1 MPNSLSPQLFSHPTF
16 GDIRTIV
23 KNDEPWFVA
32 KDVSDIL
39 GFEDAA
45 QITRWLESDEQTTV
59 LKMQGSINFSGLR
72 KDTKLVTES
81 GLYSLIFRSRKPEAK
96 RFKKWVTAEILPSIR
111 KHGGY
116 LTPEKLQEALLT
128 PDTLIQ
134 LATNLKDEQE
144 KRQAAEA
151 LVAKATEQIE
161 ADRPKV
167 LFADSIETSIDTILV
182 GDLAKLI
189 QQATG
194 FQIGQQRLFAWL
206 RENGFLH
213 KSGSN
218 YNLPTQRSMDLKVF
232 VVKETTHTTPTGT
245 RITRT
250 PKVTGKGQTYFINK
264 FAQIQQNSMTQAA
277 MLQFSQGG
285 RYVQQ

>member
-1 MPNSLSPQLFSHPTF
+1 MPNSLSPQFFSHPTF

-32 KDVSDIL
+32 RDICNVL
-39 GFEDAA
+39 DIKNTSQALSSLDEDERAMFS
-45 QITRWLESDEQTTV
+45 IGR
-59 LKMQGSINFSGLR
+59 QGEANCIN
-72 KDTKLVTES
+72 ES
-81 GLYSLIFRSRKPEAK
+81 GLYSLVLRSRKTEAK
-96 RFKKWVTAEILPSIR
+96 RFKKWVTGEILPSIR

-151 LVAKATEQIE
+151 LVVEATEQIE
-161 ADRPKV
+161 ANRPKV

-194 FQIGQQRLFAWL
+194 FQIGQQRLFAWM

-213 KSGSN
+213 KFGSN

-264 FAQIQQNSMTQAA
+264 FAQAQQNRMTQAA
-277 MLQFSQGG
+277 MMQVS
-285 RYVQQ
+285 REVRHVQP

>member
-16 GDIRTIV
+16 GEVRTII
-23 KNDEPWFVA
+23 KDGDPWFVA
-32 KDVSDIL
+32 RDICYVL
-39 GFEDAA
+39 EIKNTSQALNSLDEDERAMFN
-45 QITRWLESDEQTTV
+45 IGR
-59 LKMQGSINFSGLR
+59 QGEANCIN
-72 KDTKLVTES
+72 ES
-81 GLYSLIFRSRKPEAK
+81 GLYSLVLRSRKSEAK

-151 LVAKATEQIE
+151 LVAEATEQIE